1 MHVARLF
8 LGGDGAD
15 WRHFRHAPALL
26 HVALESMEERSEK
39 LTGNRKKGGKLKLE
53 KCCHLNV
60 SNHTFNLQSHIKTA
74 ELCFRKVHCIKSYH
88 FKNNKPQRNTHQ
100 HQTNSYLSATIL
112 CTSNPSGAAPLIR
125 LSMEDKSYWSIM
137 GCLASARAIGGTI

>member
-1 MHVARLF
+1 MLPASSSGVTVPT
-8 LGGDGAD
+8 GDISVMPQPCFTLHLSL
-15 WRHFRHAPALL
+15 WRRG
-26 HVALESMEERSEK
+26 VK
-39 LTGNRKKGGKLKLE
+39 KILTGNRKKGGKLKLE

-60 SNHTFNLQSHIKTA
+60 SNHTFNLQSHIKTS
-74 ELCFRKVHCIKSYH
+74 ELCIRKVHCIKSHH
-88 FKNNKPQRNTHQ
+88 FKNNTPQRNTHQ